1 MAGAFIARAPSLG
14 RGLFDPDEAAIA
26 TMGMVVSR
34 GGVLY
39 RDVIDRKPPIAPL
52 LYALSFW
59 VTGSRHL
66 EPLHIVAA
74 LELGGAALV
83 VAYEVRQRA
92 GRRAAWW
99 AAGLLVAGA
108 VAFRPADAQ
117 AANYSHLA
125 LLPAC
130 GAIVAARRGSRPSAL
145 AAGVLLGLATLTRQ
159 TWIIGVL
166 PAAVAVWS
174 RGERSDRM
182 ARVALLITS
191 TVATIAAV
199 ALVVPFGP
207 FLHWTFSGN
216 GSLLFN
222 LGQEQ
227 RPIGRGLD
235 ALELFVIGHAALC
248 VLLILRRWRRA
259 DLDLWLWLLT
269 GLAAVVAGFRY
280 FGHYWLQVLPPL
292 CLLAAPAITSCT
304 AWMRVALATLVLVPT
319 AFYWQ
324 QAWTPI
330 HGSSNIDHRAF
341 ALVAEVRRRS
351 TVDDLVTVWG
361 SFPEIYWLSGRAPG
375 GALVIAD
382 FIVGRT
388 AGRAD
393 GPQRLRDATPG
404 ALHDFLASLRAR
416 PPKLFLDTSTGRV
429 RKYRHYPL
437 TLVPTVRAFV
447 QRHYRSIAVVRGV
460 TVYELTSS
468 KSRRR
473 RWTPRLRAEP
483 IETAVPTSGSS
494 SAPYPLPDGGLPSL
508 RSPDDVT
515 RRPAPR

>member
-1 MAGAFIARAPSLG
+1 MATPVRRIAAAGTGARWPSRVGFGVIVMAGALAARAPSLG

-52 LYALSFW
+52 LYALTFW

-99 AAGLLVAGA
+99 AAGLLLAGA
-108 VAFRPADAQ
+108 VALRPADAQ

-130 GAIVAARRGSRPSAL
+130 GAIVAARRGSRSSVL

-159 TWIIGVL
+159 TWLIGLV
-166 PAAVAVWS
+166 PAAVAVWT
-174 RGERSDRM
+174 RGRRSDRVG
-182 ARVALLITS
+182 RVAVLVVS

-199 ALVVPFGP
+199 AIVVPFGP
-207 FLHWTFSGN
+207 FVHWTFSGN
-216 GSLLFN
+216 GSLVFN
-222 LGQEQ
+222 LGQVQ

-235 ALELFVIGHAALC
+235 ALELFVVGHIGLC
-248 VLLILRRWRRA
+248 VLVLLRRWRRA
-259 DLDLWLWLLT
+259 DLDLWLWVLT
-269 GLAAVVAGFRY
+269 GLIAVVAGFRY
-280 FGHYWLQVLPPL
+280 FGHYWLQVLPAL
-292 CLLAAPAITSCT
+292 CLLAAPAIASCT
-304 AWMRVALATLVLVPT
+304 AWTRVALATLVVVPT
-319 AFYWQ
+319 FFYWQ
-324 QAWTPI
+324 QAWAPI
-330 HGSSNIDHRAF
+330 HGSSNIDQRAF
-341 ALVAEVRRRS
+341 PLVAEVRRR
-351 TVDDLVTVWG
+351 TTGGDLVTVWG

-375 GALVIAD
+375 GALVITD

-388 AGRAD
+388 AGRPD

-404 ALHDFLASLRAR
+404 ALHDFLASVRAH
-416 PPKLFLDTSTGRV
+416 PPKLFLDTSTGAV
-429 RKYRHYPL
+429 RKYQHYPL
-437 TLVPTVRAFV
+437 TLIPSVRAFV
-447 QRHYRSIAVVRGV
+447 DQHYRPVAVVRGV
-460 TVYELTSS
+460 TVYELASAR
-468 KSRRR
+468 SR
-473 RWTPRLRAEP
+473 
-483 IETAVPTSGSS
+483 
-494 SAPYPLPDGGLPSL
+494 
-508 RSPDDVT
+508 
-515 RRPAPR
+515 